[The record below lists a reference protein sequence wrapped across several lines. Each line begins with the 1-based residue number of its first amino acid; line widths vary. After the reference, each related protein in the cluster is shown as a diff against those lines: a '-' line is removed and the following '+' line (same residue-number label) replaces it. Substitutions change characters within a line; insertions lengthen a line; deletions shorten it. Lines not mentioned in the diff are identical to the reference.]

1 MKKGNSI
8 FDVNMGSFDGAE
20 ICDLIGLFILSQLQK
35 LDLNIGLYRD
45 DGLAVGIQTPR
56 QLEIIKQKICKI
68 FKENQLSI
76 TIDANL
82 KVVNVLDVTL
92 DLNTG
97 LFKPFMKSNDNPTY
111 VHKHSNHPPSILKNI
126 PEAVNRRLSRISAN
140 ENVFKEAIPPYQNAL
155 NKSGYDHVLKYD
167 PEKATNNQPKSR
179 KRKIIWYNPPW
190 SANCSTKIGA
200 KFLNLVDTCF
210 PPTHPLHKI
219 FNRNTLKVSYSCMP
233 NMAQAISKHNF
244 KVRRQNQVRV
254 SPGCNCRRGVESC
267 PLGGT
272 CLTEGVVY
280 GSKVTNT
287 SDQ

>member
-1 MKKGNSI
+1 M
-8 FDVNMGSFDGAE
+8 
-20 ICDLIGLFILSQLQK
+20 
-35 LDLNIGLYRD
+35 
-45 DGLAVGIQTPR
+45 GIQTPR

-82 KVVNVLDVTL
+82 KVVNFLDVTL

-155 NKSGYDHVLKYD
+155 NKSGYAYVLKD
-167 PEKATNNQPKSR
+167 EPEKATNNQPKSR

-200 KFLNLVDTCF
+200 KY
-210 PPTHPLHKI
+210 I
-219 FNRNTLKVSYSCMP
+219 
-233 NMAQAISKHNF
+233 Q
-244 KVRRQNQVRV
+244 
-254 SPGCNCRRGVESC
+254 
-267 PLGGT
+267 LGMDINI
-272 CLTEGVVY
+272 Y
-280 GSKVTNT
+280 I
-287 SDQ
+287 

>member
-8 FDVNMGSFDGAE
+8 FDVTMGSFDGAE
-20 ICDLIGLFILSQLQK
+20 ICDLVGLFILSQLQK

-56 QLEIIKQKICKI
+56 QLEIIKLKICKI

-82 KVVNVLDVTL
+82 KVVNFLDVTL

-111 VHKHSNHPPSILKNI
+111 VNKNSNHPPSILKNI

-155 NKSGYDHVLKYD
+155 NKSGYDHELKYE

-179 KRKIIWYNPPW
+179 KRKILWYNPPW

-200 KFLNLVDTCF
+200 KFLKLVDTCF
-210 PPTHPLHKI
+210 PP
-219 FNRNTLKVSYSCMP
+219 N
-233 NMAQAISKHNF
+233 
-244 KVRRQNQVRV
+244 
-254 SPGCNCRRGVESC
+254 SP
-267 PLGGT
+267 PP
-272 CLTEGVVY
+272 
-280 GSKVTNT
+280 
-287 SDQ
+287 